1 MSSHFHDLLN
11 PKSLHSSGGFVPFA
25 SGNPRAAMRRGLGGY
40 SPVLDSSS
48 DEEDSDVVS
57 PFMGLL
63 KEQTRDVSTRVYEPS
78 IEPSPVKNTVKSLN
92 VAASAQVDQLYAR
105 IKESERKRQPMLPH
119 LLHLR
124 EMRDLSSLPHRR
136 RVSSAS
142 SVSTVTD
149 YGAHDSTLSSA
160 SPDPCVNMQTD
171 FYRVLQEVVEVCGVD
186 RSNEI
191 RKRGADY
198 NHKQNQSRVA
208 RHLLTCPPE
217 ASETGLWK
225 NAEDLVSTVSDA
237 IYSEESNFGLYHSM
251 LSMRVSYNPRQRS
264 FSFETLS
271 TLEPQ
276 EESREAESQESQ
288 ERLEVSS
295 QAASVQEGPQ
305 THPRNAR
312 SLSDLQGNS
321 LKRTIPLVSPGP
333 SLPISPASDQAETP
347 AASRTPIVIKPP
359 RLRAKK
365 LGAGHDVTI
374 PKEWNDSIIHATLS
388 DDLMKKK
395 SIRSYYEGQSSESLR
410 LQAVGSEV
418 VSDAKNEMV
427 SDAKNEMVSDAKPE
441 ALSET
446 VSEVGS
452 EAVSERRSEVK
463 SREGSFSVETPI
475 LVKMNMDEVRLE
487 SKPDARAEVRCEV
500 RPEASEVKPI
510 AMGVRPATSSGV
522 KPAVAESAR
531 PASSSSAKSAPSTSA
546 KSSTSA
552 KPSPSSSVKLPPPS
566 TTKPVPSTT
575 KPVPTTTKPSSPN
588 DSNTPAPRKR
598 SFVVGRPPARARS
611 GSPKSVTQS
620 PILEG
625 ERRTTMFIRDLS
637 RESTIDQQMLP
648 IECSSSSDDS
658 MEQVSSIPYLDVDDN
673 LMPIQEETHEVVSHS
688 MAGAAPN
695 MLSASS
701 ALTRSQRSLYRSSE
715 TQNSTG
721 DRKRSGPGGSE
732 SDQTRV
738 SLLIGDNLEPEER
751 SRRRD
756 SEDDDVLSDFSDLF
770 DGVLDDIDRSNEKQ
784 CRVC

>member
-124 EMRDLSSLPHRR
+124 ETRDLSSLPHRR

-198 NHKQNQSRVA
+198 NPKQNQSRVA

-427 SDAKNEMVSDAKPE
+427 SDAKPE

-522 KPAVAESAR
+522 KPAVAEGAR
-531 PASSSSAKSAPSTSA
+531 PTSSSSAKSAPLTS
-546 KSSTSA
+546 S

-566 TTKPVPSTT
+566 TVKAAPSTA

-588 DSNTPAPRKR
+588 DANTPAPRKR

-658 MEQVSSIPYLDVDDN
+658 IEQVSSIPYLDVDDN

-715 TQNSTG
+715 MQNSTG

>member
-11 PKSLHSSGGFVPFA
+11 PKLLHTSGGFVPFA

-48 DEEDSDVVS
+48 DEEDNDVLS

-63 KEQTRDVSTRVYEPS
+63 KEQTRDVPTRVYDPS
-78 IEPSPVKNTVKSLN
+78 IDPSPVKNTVKSMS
-92 VAASAQVDQLYAR
+92 VAASAQMDQLYAR

-124 EMRDLSSLPHRR
+124 ETRDLSSLPHRR
-136 RVSSAS
+136 RMSSAS

-149 YGAHDSTLSSA
+149 YSAHDSTLSSA

-208 RHLLTCPPE
+208 RHLLMCPPE

-251 LSMRVSYNPRQRS
+251 LSMRVSYSPRQRS

-276 EESREAESQESQ
+276 EAESRETESQETQ

-295 QAASVQEGPQ
+295 QPASVQEGPQ
-305 THPRNAR
+305 SHPRNAR

-333 SLPISPASDQAETP
+333 SLPISPTSDQAETP

-418 VSDAKNEMV
+418 VPE
-427 SDAKNEMVSDAKPE
+427 AKPE

-446 VSEVGS
+446 ASETISERKS
-452 EAVSERRSEVK
+452 EAKSEVK
-463 SREGSFSVETPI
+463 SREGSFSVETPVV
-475 LVKMNMDEVRLE
+475 VKMNMDEVRLE
-487 SKPDARAEVRCEV
+487 SKPDVRCEVRCEV

-510 AMGVRPATSSGV
+510 ATSVRPATSGGV
-522 KPAVAESAR
+522 KPAVSETAR
-531 PASSSSAKSAPSTSA
+531 LTSSSSAKSAPLNSA
-546 KSSTSA
+546 KSALLNSAKSVPSNSA
-552 KPSPSSSVKLPPPS
+552 KPSPSSSVKLPPPN
-566 TTKPVPSTT
+566 TTKPVPN
-575 KPVPTTTKPSSPN
+575 TTKPSSPN
-588 DSNTPAPRKR
+588 DSNTSTPTPAPRKR

-637 RESTIDQQMLP
+637 RESTIDQQWLP

-658 MEQVSSIPYLDVDDN
+658 MEQVSCIPYLDVDDN
-673 LMPIQEETHEVVSHS
+673 LMPIQEETREVVPHTMS
-688 MAGAAPN
+688 GAAPN

-721 DRKRSGPGGSE
+721 DRKRGGPGGSE

-756 SEDDDVLSDFSDLF
+756 SEDDGVLSDFSDLF

-784 CRVC
+784 CRVCW

>member
-124 EMRDLSSLPHRR
+124 ETRDLSSLPHRR

-333 SLPISPASDQAETP
+333 S
-347 AASRTPIVIKPP
+347 

-427 SDAKNEMVSDAKPE
+427 SDAKNEVMSDAKPE

-487 SKPDARAEVRCEV
+487 SKPEVRAEVRCEV
-500 RPEASEVKPI
+500 RPEATEVKPI
-510 AMGVRPATSSGV
+510 AMGVRPATSGGV

-531 PASSSSAKSAPSTSA
+531 PASSSSAKSAP
-546 KSSTSA
+546 STSA

-588 DSNTPAPRKR
+588 DANTPAPRKR

-658 MEQVSSIPYLDVDDN
+658 IEQVSSIPYLDVDDN
-673 LMPIQEETHEVVSHS
+673 LMPIQEETHEVVSHT

>member
-124 EMRDLSSLPHRR
+124 ETRDLSSLPHRR

-427 SDAKNEMVSDAKPE
+427 SDAKPE

-522 KPAVAESAR
+522 KPAVAEGAR
-531 PASSSSAKSAPSTSA
+531 PTSSSSAKSAPLTS
-546 KSSTSA
+546 S

-566 TTKPVPSTT
+566 TVKAAPSTA

-588 DSNTPAPRKR
+588 DANTPAPRKR

-658 MEQVSSIPYLDVDDN
+658 IEQVSSIPYLDVDDN

-715 TQNSTG
+715 MQNSTG

>member
-124 EMRDLSSLPHRR
+124 ETRDLSSLPHRR

-276 EESREAESQESQ
+276 EESREAESQEAQ

-427 SDAKNEMVSDAKPE
+427 SDAKNEVMSDAKPE

-475 LVKMNMDEVRLE
+475 VVKMNMDEVRLE
-487 SKPDARAEVRCEV
+487 SKPDVRAEVRCEV
-500 RPEASEVKPI
+500 RPEATEVKPI
-510 AMGVRPATSSGV
+510 AMGVRPATSGGV
-522 KPAVAESAR
+522 KPAVSEGAR
-531 PASSSSAKSAPSTSA
+531 PTSSSSAKSAPLTS
-546 KSSTSA
+546 S

-566 TTKPVPSTT
+566 TVKAAPSTA

-588 DSNTPAPRKR
+588 DANTPAPRKR

-658 MEQVSSIPYLDVDDN
+658 IEQVSSIPYLDVDDN
-673 LMPIQEETHEVVSHS
+673 LMPIQEETHEVVSHA
-688 MAGAAPN
+688 MTGAAPN

-715 TQNSTG
+715 MQNSTG